1 MVPAASVVIPAHDEA
16 RVIVRTLEALHSGL
30 EPGALDVVV
39 VCNGCTDATAGLAR
53 AFSPAV
59 RILEIPVASKAAAVR
74 AGNEASEVFPRVH
87 LDADVQLTGPDL
99 LALVRPL
106 VEGEVL
112 ATAPRRVLP
121 REGSARLVR
130 WYYDVW
136 EELPQVRAGLFG
148 RGAIALSEAGQRRV
162 DALPQLMSDDLGL
175 SEAFDPGERLVV
187 ETAQVVVLPP
197 RTVRDMVRRRI
208 RVVTGNVQASR
219 SGIRRRGSVTGVRSL
234 VGLAASRPSLVPR
247 LPAFLGLTL
256 VARLSARRAVRSGDF
271 ATWLRDDSSRA

>member
-16 RVIVRTLEALHSGL
+16 RVIVRTLAALYSGL

-59 RILEIPVASKAAAVR
+59 RVLEIPVASKAAAVR
-74 AGNEASEVFPRVH
+74 AGNEACEVFPRVH

-106 VEGEVL
+106 VEGDVL

-187 ETAQVVVLPP
+187 ETAQVDRAAAPHGPRHGAPADPRGHRQRPGVPLRHPPP
-197 RTVRDMVRRRI
+197 RLRHRR
-208 RVVTGNVQASR
+208 ALA
-219 SGIRRRGSVTGVRSL
+219 RGAGRLTTLPRPEAPGVP
-234 VGLAASRPSLVPR
+234 GPDPGGAA
-247 LPAFLGLTL
+247 LGT
-256 VARLSARRAVRSGDF
+256 ARRPLG
-271 ATWLRDDSSRA
+271 

>member
-1 MVPAASVVIPAHDEA
+1 MVPAASVVVPAHNEA
-16 RVIVRTLEALHSGL
+16 RVIVRTLTALHSGL

-39 VCNGCTDATAGLAR
+39 VCNGCTDATADLAR
-53 AFSPAV
+53 AFSPTV
-59 RILEIPVASKAAAVR
+59 RVLEVPVASKAAAVR
-74 AGNEASEVFPRVH
+74 AGNEACEVYPRVH
-87 LDADVQLTGPDL
+87 LDADVQLTGTDL

-106 VEGEVL
+106 LEGDVL

-175 SEAFDPGERLVV
+175 SEVFEPTERRVV
-187 ETAQVVVLPP
+187 EAAEVVVLPP

-219 SGIRRRGSVTGVRSL
+219 SGIRRRDSVTGVRSL
-234 VGLAASRPSLVPR
+234 VGLAASRPALVPR
-247 LPAFLGLTL
+247 LPVFLGLTL

-271 ATWLRDDSSRA
+271 ATWLRDESSRA